1 VRGGEIEESKGDA
14 VGLIIDGL
22 LSWMDRV
29 LDSQS
34 TFLANSIYC
43 LGTYQIALI
52 QKRLF
57 KGYVLPSMFYL
68 SKLNV

>member
-1 VRGGEIEESKGDA
+1 MRGGEIEESKGDA

-34 TFLANSIYC
+34 TFLAFFFWRIPY
-43 LGTYQIALI
+43 I
-52 QKRLF
+52 
-57 KGYVLPSMFYL
+57 V
-68 SKLNV
+68 